1 MANKKNLVLTIILL
15 AAFFALAWY
24 VNFETDSYIRR
35 VVNLCMV
42 YAIIGLSMNLTNGFT
57 GQFSLG
63 QAGFMAIGAYVVG
76 IFTVP
81 VALRPAVFYAAP
93 MNPLIADIYMPLW
106 LALLVGGLLA
116 ALVAFLIGTPVL
128 RLRGDYLAVAT
139 LGFSEIIRIVITNAQ
154 TITNGA
160 LGIKDIPPLND
171 VRYIFVFT
179 AAIFIFITAL
189 INSSYG
195 RAFKAI
201 REDEIAA
208 EAMGIDLFKHKCLA
222 FMISAFFAGIGGGRY
237 GALLGTVDPKN
248 FLFTLTYNFLLII
261 VLGGMGSITGSMIG
275 AILVTAGLEFLRVF
289 DEPLDLFGMS
299 IPLFRPG
306 FRMVIFSVL
315 LMVLVLFWRHGIMGT
330 REFTWDKFIAFCKNP
345 FSFFGRK
352 GARKA

>member
-1 MANKKNLVLTIILL
+1 
-15 AAFFALAWY
+15 
-24 VNFETDSYIRR
+24 
-35 VVNLCMV
+35 
-42 YAIIGLSMNLTNGFT
+42 
-57 GQFSLG
+57 
-63 QAGFMAIGAYVVG
+63 IGAYTVG

-81 VALRPAVFYAAP
+81 VELRAAVFYAAP
-93 MNPLIADIYMPLW
+93 MNPAIADIHMPLW
-106 LALLVGGLLA
+106 LALIVGGLLA
-116 ALVAFLIGTPVL
+116 SLVAFLIGTPVL

-160 LGIKDIPPLND
+160 LGIKDIPPMND
-171 VRYIFVFT
+171 VRLIFVAT
-179 AAIFIFITAL
+179 AITFIFITTL

-195 RAFKAI
+195 RAFKSI

-222 FMISAFFAGIGGGRY
+222 FMISAFFAGIGGGLY

-261 VLGGMGSITGSMIG
+261 VLGGMGSITGSMLG
-275 AILVTAGLEFLRVF
+275 AVIVTAGLEILRVF
-289 DEPLDLFGMS
+289 DEPLELFGTV

-315 LMVLVLFWRHGIMGT
+315 LMALVLFWRHGIMGT
-330 REFTWDKFIAFCKNP
+330 REFTWNKLIAFCKNP
-345 FSFFGRK
+345 YAFFFSKK
-352 GARKA
+352 GAHN

>member
-1 MANKKNLVLTIILL
+1 MANKRNLILTILL
-15 AAFFALAWY
+15 LIGCFALAWY

-35 VVNLCMV
+35 IVNLCMV

-106 LALLVGGLLA
+106 LALIVGGLLA

-160 LGIKDIPPLND
+160 LGIKDIPTLND

-179 AAIFIFITAL
+179 AVIFIFVAAL
-189 INSSYG
+189 VNSSYG

-222 FMISAFFAGIGGGRY
+222 FMISAFFAGIGGGLY

-275 AILVTAGLEFLRVF
+275 AVLVTAGLEFLRVF

-345 FSFFGRK
+345 FGFFGRK

>member
-1 MANKKNLVLTIILL
+1 MAKKRDLILTIILVAGL
-15 AAFFALAWY
+15 FALAWFI
-24 VNFETDSYIRR
+24 NFETDSYMRR
-35 VVNLCMV
+35 IVNLCMV

-93 MNPLIADIYMPLW
+93 MNPYIADIHMPLW
-106 LALLVGGLLA
+106 LALIVGGLLA

-139 LGFSEIIRIVITNAQ
+139 LGFSEIIRIFITNAQ
-154 TITNGA
+154 SITNGA

-171 VRYIFVFT
+171 VRYIFAFT

-189 INSSYG
+189 VNSSYG

-222 FMISAFFAGIGGGRY
+222 FMISAFFAGIGGGLY

-261 VLGGMGSITGSMIG
+261 VLGGMGSITGSMLG
-275 AILVTAGLEFLRVF
+275 AVLVTAGLEFLRIF
-289 DEPLDLFGMS
+289 DEPLELFGMA

-306 FRMVIFSVL
+306 FRMVIFSIL

-330 REFTWDKFIAFCKNP
+330 KEFTWEKAIEFCKNP
-345 FSFFGRK
+345 FSFFRRK
-352 GARKA
+352 GARKV

>member
-1 MANKKNLVLTIILL
+1 MKKKDVFLTLIAI
-15 AAFFALAWY
+15 AALFGVACF
-24 VNFETDSYIRR
+24 VQTEMDSYIRR
-35 VVNLCMV
+35 IVNLCLV
-42 YAIIGLSMNLTNGFT
+42 YAIIGLSMNLTNGFV

-81 VALRPAVFYAAP
+81 VELRPNVFYAAP
-93 MNPLIADIYMPLW
+93 MNPLIADIQMPLW
-106 LALLVGGLLA
+106 LALIAGGLLA

-139 LGFSEIIRIVITNAQ
+139 LGFSEIIRIWITNAQ
-154 TITNGA
+154 SITNGA

-171 VRYIFVFT
+171 VRYIFLAT
-179 AAIFIFITAL
+179 AVTFIFIALL

-208 EAMGIDLFKHKCLA
+208 EAMGVSLFWHKSML
-222 FMISAFFAGIGGGRY
+222 
-237 GALLGTVDPKN
+237 GAV
-248 FLFTLTYNFLLII
+248 I
-261 VLGGMGSITGSMIG
+261 
-275 AILVTAGLEFLRVF
+275 VTAGLEFLRVF
-289 DEPLDLFGMS
+289 DEPLMLFGMD

-306 FRMVIFSVL
+306 FRMVIFSAL
-315 LMVLVLFWRHGIMGT
+315 LMACVLFWRHGIMGT
-330 REFTWDKFIAFCKNP
+330 SELTWKNIRAFCKNP

-352 GARKA
+352 GAER